1 MLLEF
6 LVLHVLVSAQLETH
20 DFTSFVLEVRVVKV
34 QSNINDLASHIFRIH
49 CVESLRIVVEVNRS
63 RLSQNDTF
71 LELTFRCFIFASV
84 IEQLLDDFIR
94 LVSCR
99 PP

>member
-1 MLLEF
+1 MFLEF

-71 LELTFRCFIFASV
+71 LELASCFFAFASV
-84 IEQLLDDFIR
+84 IEHKLYDFVW